1 MLRVATKGF
10 FHAITT
16 AQRTV
21 SCDGRRQPI
30 PTGFAVAETVEN
42 AIEWSLPRP
51 RWLFAVVA
59 SLDADAKYALVAIE
73 QG

>member
-1 MLRVATKGF
+1 M
-10 FHAITT
+10 
-16 AQRTV
+16 
-21 SCDGRRQPI
+21 
-30 PTGFAVAETVEN
+30 AETVEN